1 MIINTVALKEL
12 IDKYYNPKNNVT
24 NSIDTEYLK
33 ALGKACDEYIEIMKK
48 ERIKNDTYDEK
59 LENILENFEW
69 TDKSVIDFVNWFL
82 DLHKLPFRYKLEN
95 MEILESFMMG
105 DDFSVWH

>member
-33 ALGKACDEYIEIMKK
+33 ALRKACYEYIEIMKIK
-48 ERIKNDTYDEK
+48 RMKNDNYNKEF
-59 LENILENFEW
+59 ENILLKKGLILYIAISSE
-69 TDKSVIDFVNWFL
+69 
-82 DLHKLPFRYKLEN
+82 LPTHGRADGLGF
-95 MEILESFMMG
+95 
-105 DDFSVWH
+105 

>member
-33 ALGKACDEYIEIMKK
+33 ALRKACDEYIEIMKID
-48 ERIKNDTYDEK
+48 RMKNDNYNKEFK
-59 LENILENFEW
+59 NILL
-69 TDKSVIDFVNWFL
+69 KKGS
-82 DLHKLPFRYKLEN
+82 
-95 MEILESFMMG
+95 
-105 DDFSVWH
+105 